1 MAAILTS
8 FIIGVIKVH
17 YDRSKKPVQLI
28 RFNLFPATPATRLT
42 VLESGNNFANI
53 KSFSR
58 VTAGKFS
65 YVIRND
71 TNLRVRNI
79 FCSKEES
86 RSLWNLSLFFF
97 SLSVSPPF
105 YKDFQSYATR
115 FPNANSIYCKI
126 NRICFF
132 SFEIWKFK
140 YDLNFNR
147 IKKEKKIKLKLLN
160 SIEWKI
166 CDVFSLKIWI

>member
-1 MAAILTS
+1 MAAILTT
-8 FIIGVIKVH
+8 FIIGVIKAH

-42 VLESGNNFANI
+42 VLESGNFANI

-71 TNLRVRNI
+71 TNLRVHNI

-86 RSLWNLSLFFF
+86 RSL
-97 SLSVSPPF
+97 
-105 YKDFQSYATR
+105 
-115 FPNANSIYCKI
+115 
-126 NRICFF
+126 
-132 SFEIWKFK
+132 
-140 YDLNFNR
+140 
-147 IKKEKKIKLKLLN
+147 
-160 SIEWKI
+160 
-166 CDVFSLKIWI
+166 

>member
-1 MAAILTS
+1 MAAILTT
-8 FIIGVIKVH
+8 FIIGVIKAH

-86 RSLWNLSLFFF
+86 RSLWNLSLFF
-97 SLSVSPPF
+97 SLSLSSSSQF
-105 YKDFQSYATR
+105 SKLCSRHD
-115 FPNANSIYCKI
+115 PNANSIHCKI

-132 SFEIWKFK
+132 LVLEFEI
-140 YDLNFNR
+140 
-147 IKKEKKIKLKLLN
+147 
-160 SIEWKI
+160 
-166 CDVFSLKIWI
+166 

>member
-1 MAAILTS
+1 MKHVNLMAAILTS

-86 RSLWNLSLFFF
+86 RSLWNLSLFF
-97 SLSVSPPF
+97 SLSLCLSSF
-105 YKDFQSYATR
+105 SQGFSKLRDTISK
-115 FPNANSIYCKI
+115 CKL
-126 NRICFF
+126 
-132 SFEIWKFK
+132 
-140 YDLNFNR
+140 DL
-147 IKKEKKIKLKLLN
+147 L
-160 SIEWKI
+160 
-166 CDVFSLKIWI
+166 

>member
-1 MAAILTS
+1 MKHVNLIEMAAILTT
-8 FIIGVIKVH
+8 FIIGVIKAH

-42 VLESGNNFANI
+42 VLESGNFANI

-86 RSLWNLSLFFF
+86 RSLWNLSLFF
-97 SLSVSPPF
+97 SLSLFLPLHN
-105 YKDFQSYATR
+105 FQSYATIQMQTR
-115 FPNANSIYCKI
+115 SIVKLI
-126 NRICFF
+126 EFVFF
-132 SFEIWKFK
+132 
-140 YDLNFNR
+140 
-147 IKKEKKIKLKLLN
+147 
-160 SIEWKI
+160 
-166 CDVFSLKIWI
+166 

>member
-1 MAAILTS
+1 MAAILTT
-8 FIIGVIKVH
+8 FIIGVIKAH

-42 VLESGNNFANI
+42 VLESGNFANI

-86 RSLWNLSLFFF
+86 RSLWNLFF
-97 SLSVSPPF
+97 SLSLSFFLFTIFKV
-105 YKDFQSYATR
+105 TR
-115 FPNANSIYCKI
+115 HDPNANSIHCKI

-132 SFEIWKFK
+132 LVLEFEN
-140 YDLNFNR
+140 LNT
-147 IKKEKKIKLKLLN
+147 I
-160 SIEWKI
+160 
-166 CDVFSLKIWI
+166 